1 MSNSI
6 KGGNNLECL
15 FCDRDRLN
23 PIIVFEDEIVVAFMD
38 IDPINEGHILI
49 MPQRHYLDVDEIP
62 DEVLMHLTLISK
74 RIVAALKKTYNPD
87 GYSIMQNGGVFN
99 DVGHYHMHIFP
110 RYKDDG
116 FSWNFVE
123 DTACV
128 NAEIANRIKE
138 HIK

>member
-1 MSNSI
+1 M
-6 KGGNNLECL
+6 ECL
-15 FCDRDRLN
+15 FCSRDRLN
-23 PIIVFEDEIVVAFMD
+23 PITVFEDEIVVAFMD

-128 NAEIANRIKE
+128 NVEIANRIKE

>member
-1 MSNSI
+1 M
-6 KGGNNLECL
+6 ECL

-23 PIIVFEDEIVVAFMD
+23 PITVFEDEIVVAFMD

-128 NAEIANRIKE
+128 NVEIANRIKE

>member
-1 MSNSI
+1 MN
-6 KGGNNLECL
+6 
-15 FCDRDRLN
+15 
-23 PIIVFEDEIVVAFMD
+23 
-38 IDPINEGHILI
+38 
-49 MPQRHYLDVDEIP
+49 
-62 DEVLMHLTLISK
+62 LTLISN

-128 NAEIANRIKE
+128 NVEIANRIKE